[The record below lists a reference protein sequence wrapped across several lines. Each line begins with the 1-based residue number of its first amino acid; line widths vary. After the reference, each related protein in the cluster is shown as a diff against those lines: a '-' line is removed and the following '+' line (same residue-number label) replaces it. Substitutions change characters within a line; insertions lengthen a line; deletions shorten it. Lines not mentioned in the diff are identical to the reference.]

1 VKNMKRN
8 TVLVIGILATIM
20 LFGAAVA
27 LAQNSSENKKDT
39 ENHECTPEMMNDM
52 SKNCPGQIMKS
63 GEGKNMMDGEKSN
76 SGMMGNEKPAGE
88 NTDPASGSHCGDMDS
103 GMGSMMDFGRG
114 SYTKSMM

>member
-1 VKNMKRN
+1 MNRK

-27 LAQNSSENKKDT
+27 LAKNSSDKKNDT

-52 SKNCPGQIMKS
+52 SKNCPGQMMKS
-63 GEGKNMMDGEKSN
+63 GEGKNMMNGEKGH

-88 NTDPASGSHCGDMDS
+88 YTDPASHCGDMNSNMD
-103 GMGSMMDFGRG
+103 SMMSSG
-114 SYTKSMM
+114 SGANMKSMM

>member
-1 VKNMKRN
+1 MKKK

-20 LFGAAVA
+20 VFGAVVA

-52 SKNCPGQIMKS
+52 SKNCPGQMMKS
-63 GEGKNMMDGEKSN
+63 GDGKNMMDGEKGHNN

-88 NTDPASGSHCGDMDS
+88 NTDQAIGNHCGDMDP
-103 GMGSMMDFGRG
+103 GTGSMMGSRG
-114 SYTKSMM
+114 SDMKRMM